1 MDLDRNVL
9 WALLASRDHYDRIV
23 GAGIGPMDCDA
34 PEARRAFGF
43 IVDHVR
49 DYGTLPGAAALVDLC
64 GLAPEDPGT
73 DPGYVLAEVR
83 SRKLFRQLREGIE
96 SAMGAMRGN
105 DPGGALANLQALV
118 ESSVVQEQTPPKTLF
133 AAGGEVVAT
142 YERMLQ
148 GYVGVPYP
156 WPSMTAMTQGMWPGT
171 LTMFVGRPGL
181 GKSITLV
188 LIAQH
193 AWKEAHR
200 RVLIISPEMSRLEV
214 AERFFAIQ
222 ARVSQ
227 TGLVRGNLTYFELQ
241 RLKQTVADLEVADG
255 IWIMDQEDDLSPRSI
270 EARIRA
276 VKPEIVL
283 LDTLYNIKVPGN
295 RFERTERALEWSLNM
310 AKRHAFALVAFS
322 QQNRNQELSAKLGGG
337 TRLWTI
343 AFSDQVGMDA
353 HAVFAM
359 EQDADMKLDRRMRY
373 VPLKF
378 RRGYSEGPVE
388 INWDFTACN
397 FTEIAK
403 AGKVG
408 YNDDGFRPGPVAAL
422 PAASPQDDLELPF

>member
-1 MDLDRNVL
+1 MDLDRNLL
-9 WALLASRDHYDRIV
+9 WALLVSRDHYDRIV
-23 GAGIGPMDCDA
+23 GAGIGPMDCDL

-43 IVDHVR
+43 IADHVR
-49 DYGTLPGAAALVDLC
+49 DYGGVPGATAVVDLC
-64 GLAPEDPGT
+64 GVTPEDPGT

-83 SRKLFRQLREGIE
+83 SRKLFRQLREGLE
-96 SAMGAMRGN
+96 NAMGAMRGN
-105 DPGGALANLQALV
+105 DPSGALTNLQALV
-118 ESSVVQEQTPPKTLF
+118 ESSAVQEQAPPKTLF
-133 AAGGEVVAT
+133 AAGPAVVAA

-156 WPSMTAMTQGMWPGT
+156 WPSMTVMTQGMWPGT

-181 GKSITLV
+181 GKSISLV

-193 AWKEAHR
+193 AWKEAGR

-214 AERFFAIQ
+214 AERFFAVH
-222 ARVSQ
+222 AHVSQ
-227 TGLVRGNLTYFELQ
+227 TGLVRGTLTEFELQ
-241 RLKQTVADLEVADG
+241 RLKHVVVDLEGVNG

-270 EARIRA
+270 ETRIRA
-276 VKPEIVL
+276 VHPELVL
-283 LDTLYNIKVPGN
+283 LDTLYNLKVPGN
-295 RFERTERALEWSLNM
+295 RFERTERVLEWSLNM
-310 AKRHAFALVAFS
+310 AKRHQFALVAFS
-322 QQNRNQELSAKLGGG
+322 QQNRNQEVSAKLGGG
-337 TRLWTI
+337 TRLGTI

-388 INWDFTACN
+388 INWDFTSCN
-397 FTEIAK
+397 FTEITR
-403 AGKVG
+403 AGKVD
-408 YNDDGFRPGPVAAL
+408 YNDEGFKPGPVAAL
-422 PAASPQDDLELPF
+422 PAASVQDDLDLPF

>member
-1 MDLDRNVL
+1 MDLDRNLL
-9 WALLASRDHYDRIV
+9 WALLVSRDHYDRIV
-23 GAGIGPMDCDA
+23 GTGIGPTDCDT
-34 PEARRAFGF
+34 PETRRAFGF
-43 IVDHVR
+43 IADHVR
-49 DYGTLPGAAALVDLC
+49 DYGTLPGAKALVDLC
-64 GLAPEDPGT
+64 GVAPEDPGT

-83 SRKLFRQLREGIE
+83 NRKLFRQLREGIE

-105 DPGGALANLQALV
+105 DPDGAFAGLQAFV
-118 ESSVVQEQTPPKTLF
+118 ESSAVQEQAPPKTLF
-133 AAGGEVVAT
+133 ESGAEVVAT

-156 WPSMTAMTQGMWPGT
+156 WPGMTAMTQGMWPGT
-171 LTMFVGRPGL
+171 LTMFVGRPGM

-188 LIAQH
+188 LLAQY
-193 AWKEAHR
+193 AWREAHR
-200 RVLIISPEMSRLEV
+200 RVLIISPEMSRMEV
-214 AERFFAIQ
+214 AERFFAIH

-227 TGLVRGNLTYFELQ
+227 TGLVRGTLTEWDLQ
-241 RLKQTVADLEVADG
+241 RLKGVVADLAAADG

-276 VKPEIVL
+276 VKPEVVL
-283 LDTLYNIKVPGN
+283 LDTLYNIRVPGN

-322 QQNRNQELSAKLGGG
+322 QQNRNQEVSAKLGGG
-337 TRLWTI
+337 TRLGTI

-373 VPLKF
+373 VPLKI

-408 YNDDGFRPGPVAAL
+408 YNDDGFRPGPVDAL
-422 PAASPQDDLELPF
+422 PAASPQDDLDLPF